1 MQDLTIAFVEITKMN
16 RYFDRFFPFYFFFF
30 PLELLDN
37 YFKKQLLGIPR
48 CFIVSTK
55 YLEETL
61 FSRDVILQHA
71 FPPGAQPAPAI

>member
-16 RYFDRFFPFYFFFF
+16 RYFDRFFFF

-55 YLEETL
+55 YLEET
-61 FSRDVILQHA
+61 FV
-71 FPPGAQPAPAI
+71 F